1 MNPKLSLVV
10 PIYNDGNLAEDFC
23 IEFSKVFQSYFN
35 TEYINSQI
43 ELIFVNDGS
52 KDQSIEY
59 LQVLIS
65 KFNFVKVIDLSR
77 NFGQHIALTAG
88 YDNASGDF
96 VGMMNVD
103 QQEHPSELIKFLDYF
118 SSNKEIDFVL
128 GLRKYRKDNILNRFT
143 STLFTLLMNKLT
155 GDYTPLNAST
165 VRLMNRKFLNAYLS
179 LNEKNR
185 YLPGLENWLGFKHG
199 YVNVTHIER
208 RRGKSSYTIQKRIK
222 MAFNAILSFSDT
234 PLKIATGVGFTVA
247 IIGFMMGFYLLIQ
260 KLFFINIQPG
270 YTSTIT
276 IIVFLSGT
284 QIMFIGLA
292 SLYIGRIL
300 REVQNR
306 PLYIINNKYNF

>member
-23 IEFSKVFQSYFN
+23 IEFHKVFKSYFN
-35 TEYINSQI
+35 TENIDNHT

-52 KDQSIEY
+52 KDHSIDNLEG
-59 LQVLIS
+59 LIRNF
-65 KFNFVKVIDLSR
+65 KFVKVIDLSR

-88 YDNASGDF
+88 YENASGDF

-103 QQEHPSELIKFLDYF
+103 QQEHPRELIKLLNYF
-118 SSNKEIDFVL
+118 NSNIDTDLVL
-128 GLRKYRKDNILNRFT
+128 GLRKYRKDNILNRST
-143 STLFTLLMNKLT
+143 SALFNILMNKLT

-165 VRLMNRKFLNAYLS
+165 VRLMSRKFVNAYLN
-179 LNEKNR
+179 LTEKSR

-199 YVNVTHIER
+199 YVSITHTDRKIGR
-208 RRGKSSYTIQKRIK
+208 SSYTLQKRIK
-222 MAFNAILSFSDT
+222 MAINAILSFSDT
-234 PLKIATGVGFTVA
+234 PLKIATCAGVTIA
-247 IIGFMMGFYLLIQ
+247 IIGFMMGIYLLIQ
-260 KLFFINIQPG
+260 KLTLSNIQPG

-276 IIVFLSGT
+276 IIIFLSGT

-306 PLYIINNKYNF
+306 PLYIVNKKFNF